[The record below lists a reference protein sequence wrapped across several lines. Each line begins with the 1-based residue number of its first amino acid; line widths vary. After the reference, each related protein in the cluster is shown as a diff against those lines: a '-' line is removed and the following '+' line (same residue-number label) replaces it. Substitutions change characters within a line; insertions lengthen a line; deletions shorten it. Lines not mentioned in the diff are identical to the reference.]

1 MLKQECSCEEPD
13 MHFTDPDTNH
23 DWELITSISEEFSTK
38 AVILDDKIFLKYQSL
53 RYLHNRRYNRL
64 DKNTRRRL
72 RAKIK
77 KLKNSRSKVSKACD
91 QYLAKR
97 VKSVYNYQ

>member
-1 MLKQECSCEEPD
+1 MRFPD
-13 MHFTDPDTNH
+13 YPSDTTH
-23 DWELITSISEEFSTK
+23 DWELIASISEEFQTQT
-38 AVILDDKIFLKYQSL
+38 VILDNKIFLKYQSL
-53 RYLHNRRYNRL
+53 RYLHNRRHNRL
-64 DKNTRRRL
+64 DKNARRRL

-77 KLKNSRSKVSKACD
+77 KLKNSRSKISKACD